1 MRIGAQRRERRA
13 VPEHPRGRDAVQ
25 VERHHER
32 HLRVDRSPAP
42 ARGSLLPGRAR
53 PRPAWRRA
61 ARSRQRSHLRPPPAV
76 PREVRPTAAQ
86 SCRRRAVRHCRRR
99 TIDRHDLDVAALL
112 EDAERA
118 AEIGAG
124 ATPRRQERRAA
135 MHLKIGVAARHR
147 IERGDLLLAFDD
159 QNPMHAGPLR
169 CCLFIA
175 QAARRGKRIAH
186 ACTAARSAPNFG
198 DRWPGAAAHHLQAGD
213 ER

>member
-13 VPEHPRGRDAVQ
+13 VPEHARGRDAVQ

-32 HLRVDRSPAP
+32 HLFVDH
-42 ARGSLLPGRAR
+42 R
-53 PRPAWRRA
+53 PRPLED
-61 ARSRQRSHLRPPPAV
+61 RSFRVELVLGLHGAMQ
-76 PREVRPTAAQ
+76 REVDGISRGGLRLQCLEKLAREPRKAVGGERSGTAGDSA
-86 SCRRRAVRHCRRR
+86 
-99 TIDRHDLDVAALL
+99 IDRHDLDVAALL

-159 QNPMHAGPLR
+159 QNPMHAGPLSMLSVHR
-169 CCLFIA
+169 AGGASRQADRACLYSRP
-175 QAARRGKRIAH
+175 QR
-186 ACTAARSAPNFG
+186 P
-198 DRWPGAAAHHLQAGD
+198 
-213 ER
+213 